1 MNEELCNECKKFSVL
16 INSQHGPN
24 ASCDYFV
31 ECDHF
36 RENDEAIIRENDEAI
51 IRQFFSEC
59 KISCES
65 DEKN

>member
-1 MNEELCNECKKFSVL
+1 MNEELCNECKKFSAL

-36 RENDEAIIRENDEAI
+36 RENDEAIIR
-51 IRQFFSEC
+51 QFFSEC